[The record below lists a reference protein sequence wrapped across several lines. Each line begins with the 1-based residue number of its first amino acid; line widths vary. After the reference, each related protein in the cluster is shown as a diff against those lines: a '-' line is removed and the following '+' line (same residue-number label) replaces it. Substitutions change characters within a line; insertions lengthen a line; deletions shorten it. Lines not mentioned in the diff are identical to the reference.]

1 MAFEILSALTL
12 GDAPADGVATNIS
25 NLTAPS
31 VPNVDALGGTAEV
44 IGSLDGGA
52 ATIRYTDVNGMT
64 SDSVVEL
71 QEGFSL
77 TSAQGVV
84 IDAENS
90 TFTFA
95 ISGPSEVTD
104 GTVAGIF
111 NVFIDG
117 AGDGTVG
124 ATESFPLEFETFVDE
139 ETGETVFQ
147 QSFPAPLDLQP
158 LGNGQLAFYSPNGN
172 AGAVSLDETNSP
184 LVTSLVLASGDLDL
198 DTHTLG
204 LGDGQPRL
212 Q

>member
-52 ATIRYTDVNGMT
+52 ATIRYADVNGMT

-104 GTVAGIF
+104 ETVVGIF

-124 ATESFPLEFETFVDE
+124 TTESFPLEFETFVDE

-147 QSFPAPLDLQP
+147 QSFPAPLDLQL
-158 LGNGQLAFYSPNGN
+158 LGNGQLAFY
-172 AGAVSLDETNSP
+172 
-184 LVTSLVLASGDLDL
+184 
-198 DTHTLG
+198 
-204 LGDGQPRL
+204 
-212 Q
+212 

>member
-1 MAFEILSALTL
+1 
-12 GDAPADGVATNIS
+12 
-25 NLTAPS
+25 
-31 VPNVDALGGTAEV
+31 
-44 IGSLDGGA
+44 
-52 ATIRYTDVNGMT
+52 
-64 SDSVVEL
+64 
-71 QEGFSL
+71 
-77 TSAQGVV
+77 
-84 IDAENS
+84 
-90 TFTFA
+90 
-95 ISGPSEVTD
+95 VTD

-158 LGNGQLAFYSPNGN
+158 LGNGQLALYSPNGN

-184 LVTSLVLASGDLDL
+184 LVTSLVLASSDLDL

-204 LGDGQPRL
+204 LGDGQSRL